1 MYFVFHINCIIHFI
15 EEAFTMSD
23 SEDSDILADIKALD
37 EALSL
42 KTQNATQ
49 GNKSFSR
56 SNSLSSIRSTDSESS
71 NDECFDYLSTIQCT
85 DVNTLNAYEINI
97 KLTVGFK
104 LVQKK
109 LLNLLDK
116 CEKKIKQLDD
126 KINNGTGSNTDCSL
140 YSKLAMTNAGMP
152 YFKDKDLFYCPKNH
166 DTKLKESRGELSVLS
181 LSKPSRWSA
190 KDKETLLKAIQNEA
204 SEAILANRFGQE
216 NTGKN
221 KKKTSDDQP
230 NESTFVFPMNFKQM
244 VGSLGEKEFDWYKI
258 SVMHFENRHSPVECR
273 AMWNV
278 YLHPDIRKS
287 GWTNRENNLLLQCAK
302 VNNYQD
308 WDTIAKNLD
317 SNRSAYQCFVRYNT
331 IKKVPTGSS
340 WSKTEDR
347 HLAHIIDTLKTGD
360 YIPWSEVAFYLPH
373 RTKQQIYT
381 RWTYRKSPH
390 LKKGRFT
397 YSETDTLLKAVK
409 NYGTDFVKISNKVMP
424 NRCSS
429 QLIDHYNRVMER
441 LVGNN
446 IWTFDD
452 DVKLIHLRQT
462 LGNAWA
468 KIAEYFPGKSRTQV
482 RHRYSALLRYTR
494 RDVSLTNIPRA
505 REKTKTTRKTSK
517 DTSSSTKQNVF
528 NTSLEADF
536 VNVNDIHL
544 RLYENLSFPPSKKPF
559 TIQEECYD
567 FEQLVRDTKKSYNVL
582 RMLDSRI
589 PHLTADF
596 LDYVHLNKRDKQL
609 CISVIEY
616 MKAGNNHKQKNA
628 MVEQCRTRMFGSVL
642 KVSEESHF
650 IPPLPFNGHMRVG
663 KARKSNITDIIDCD
677 LNYEEKYLID
687 VPVYFFVSSH
697 TLPFVNCEEEIQ
709 FDRLSEY
716 LISLTFNETFNEN
729 TTNLLR
735 SLPCTLLFSKKERE
749 TAKGMTDLE
758 ITNNHK
764 YKNLHHL
771 YDSRNFDHL
780 NEVEEASMFSD
791 LVPPNQATLVGFK
804 NLLLWKLLYE
814 YQNHDLAS
822 LENEESEIESADY
835 QLLRMRLVR
844 LFKIPIGLS
853 NIKLRI
859 TDLDPNVFLE
869 EKYVWIQ
876 EDPNITKKRKSLE
889 SENLSIYL
897 NKKRKC
903 NSVSK

>member
-1 MYFVFHINCIIHFI
+1 
-15 EEAFTMSD
+15 MSD

-49 GNKSFSR
+49 RANSSLR

-71 NDECFDYLSTIQCT
+71 DDECFDYLSTVQCT
-85 DVNTLNAYEINI
+85 DTNTLNAYEINI
-97 KLTVGFK
+97 KLTVGLK

-126 KINNGTGSNTDCSL
+126 KIANGSAGTNVDCSL

-152 YFKDKDLFYCPKNH
+152 YFKDKDLFYCPKNY
-166 DTKLKESRGELSVLS
+166 DTKQKESRGELSVLS

-204 SEAILANRFGQE
+204 SEAILANKFNQD
-216 NTGKN
+216 TGKIR
-221 KKKTSDDQP
+221 KKTSDDQP
-230 NESTFVFPMNFKQM
+230 NESTFVLPMNFKQM
-244 VGSLGEKEFDWYKI
+244 VGPLGEREFDWYKI
-258 SVMHFENRHSPVECR
+258 SVMHFENKHSPVECR

-287 GWTNRENNLLLQCAK
+287 GWTNRENNLLLQCARN
-302 VNNYQD
+302 NNYQD
-308 WDTIAKNLD
+308 WDTIAKNLN

-331 IKKVPTGSS
+331 IKKVPTGSF

-347 HLAHIIDTLKTGD
+347 HLSHIIDTLKTGD

-381 RWTYRKSPH
+381 RWIYRKLPH

-409 NYGTDFVKISNKVMP
+409 IYGTDFAKISNKVMP

-446 IWTFDD
+446 TWTFDD

-462 LGNAWA
+462 LGNTWV

-482 RHRYSALLRYTR
+482 RHRYSSLLRYTR
-494 RDVSLTNIPRA
+494 RDISLENIPRA
-505 REKTKTTRKTSK
+505 RGKTKTTRKTSK
-517 DTSSSTKQNVF
+517 DTPSSVKQNVF
-528 NTSLEADF
+528 GVGFESDF
-536 VNVNDIHL
+536 GDINDIHL
-544 RLYENLSFPPSKKPF
+544 RLYENLSFPPSKEPF
-559 TIQEECYD
+559 TVQEECYD
-567 FEQLVRDTKKSYNVL
+567 FEKLVRDTKRSYNVL
-582 RMLDSRI
+582 HMLDARLYL
-589 PHLTADF
+589 PGGDF

-609 CISVIEY
+609 FISLIEY
-616 MKAGNNHKQKNA
+616 INSAGDNHKQKNA
-628 MVEQCRTRMFGSVL
+628 LVEQCRTRMFGSVS

-650 IPPLPFNGHMRVG
+650 IPPLPFNGHMRIG
-663 KARKSNITDIIDCD
+663 KSKKSSITDTIDCD
-677 LNYEEKYLID
+677 LNCEEKYLID
-687 VPVYFFVSSH
+687 VPEYFFVSSH
-697 TLPFVNCEEEIQ
+697 TLPVVSWEEEIE

-716 LISLTFNETFNEN
+716 LIKQTFNGTLNEK

-735 SLPCTLLFSKKERE
+735 SLPCTLFFAKKERE
-749 TAKGMTDLE
+749 TADDLE
-758 ITNNHK
+758 ITNK
-764 YKNLHHL
+764 RKNLQYL
-771 YDSRNFDHL
+771 YDSRNFDYFD
-780 NEVEEASMFSD
+780 EAEEANMFNN
-791 LVPPNQATLVGFK
+791 LVLPNQATLLGCK

-814 YQNHDLAS
+814 YQNHDVVAS
-822 LENEESEIESADY
+822 LENEELETESVDY

-844 LFKIPIGLS
+844 LFKIPVGLS

-859 TDLDPNVFLE
+859 TDLDLNVFHE
-869 EKYVWIQ
+869 QKYASIQ

-889 SENLSIYL
+889 NENLSICL
-897 NKKRKC
+897 HKKRKC
-903 NSVSK
+903 NNVFNDEVA